1 MNNKGEAMD
10 EFTVFGKSVPRVD
23 ARTKVSGELKYLD
36 DVKLDGMLYGKILRS
51 PHPHARILGIDIS
64 KAKKL
69 AGVRAVITEEDT
81 PKIKFSFVQAQAD
94 KLPLCDREVCYVG
107 DEVAAVAADSLEIAE
122 EAINLIEIKYEVLPA
137 VFDPEEA
144 IKPSSSLVHEDK
156 KNNVAFE
163 IHKKFG
169 DAEKGFK
176 ESDYV
181 FEDKFVTSKV
191 THCCMET
198 HGCIAY
204 FNHTGRLTVYCPS
217 QAPHTI
223 RQEIARIL
231 DMPRSKVRIVSTP
244 AGGGFGQRLVTDMK
258 QPIAAILS
266 RLTGRPVKIVNT
278 REEEFMTART
288 RYPYTV
294 YVKTGVTKEGKILA
308 RQVKIIVDN
317 GAYNDKGVA
326 TLNYAGECFL
336 VLYNIPNLQYDGYG
350 VYTNKQFGTAF
361 RGFGNPQVT
370 FATETQLDDIA
381 SKLNMDPIELKLM
394 NVNRA
399 GDVTVSGTKVISSG
413 LVDSINQAVEK
424 SGWREKRN
432 RPRKIGEN
440 RYRGIGVAI
449 MAHTG
454 SGGRFYGYA
463 ATDTFIKVSEEGQVT
478 VITPAP
484 EIGQGTTTAVA
495 QIVAEVIGINLANI
509 IIVNSDTDIIPYD
522 LGAWGSR
529 SVFVCG
535 NAAKAAAENLKK
547 EIIEAASKMFEI
559 SPEKIEIKNGEAFLK
574 ENPEKKVFF
583 SEVAEFSVNRLG
595 HPLSGRGRYFDPLAS
610 EVTFYKLAGKQ
621 IPTFTF
627 GCQIVEVEVDT
638 LTGEVKIIKV
648 IAAQDTGKTVNPYM
662 AEGQMEGAILQG
674 LGYAISEECLLDKGR
689 PMNPNFTDYKIWT
702 APDVPDEEIILVESN
717 DPLGPF
723 GAKGIGEPGFVPTA
737 AAVSNAIYHATNVR
751 MKKLP
756 MNPERIFYALKKRD
770 KDEK

>member
-1 MNNKGEAMD
+1 MS

-23 ARTKVSGELKYLD
+23 ARAKVSGETKYLD
-36 DVKLDGMLYGKILRS
+36 DIKLDGMLYGKILRS

-69 AGVRAVITEEDT
+69 TGVRAVITAEDT
-81 PKIKFSFVQAQAD
+81 PKIKFSFVQDLAD
-94 KLPLCDREVCYVG
+94 KLPLCDKEVCYVG

-122 EAINLIEIKYEVLPA
+122 EAIDLIEVKYEVLPA
-137 VFDPEEA
+137 IFDPKEA
-144 IKPSSSLVHEDK
+144 IKPSSVLVHEDNK
-156 KNNVAFE
+156 KSNIAFE

-169 DAEKGFK
+169 DVEKGFK
-176 ESDYV
+176 KSDYV
-181 FEDKFVTSKV
+181 FEDEFVTSKV

-204 FNHTGRLTVYCPS
+204 FNYEGRLTIYCPS

-231 DMPRSKVRIVSTP
+231 DIPRSKVRIVSTP
-244 AGGGFGQRLVTDMK
+244 AGGAFGERLVTDMK
-258 QPIAAILS
+258 QPVAAILS
-266 RLTGRPVKIVNT
+266 RLTRRPVKIVNT

-288 RYPYTV
+288 RYPYIV
-294 YVKTGVTKEGKILA
+294 SVKTGVTKEGKILA
-308 RQVKIIVDN
+308 RQAKVVVDN
-317 GAYNDKGVA
+317 GAYNDKGIS

-336 VLYNIPNLQYDGYG
+336 MSYNIPNLQYDGFG

-381 SKLNMDPIELKLM
+381 SKLNMDPAELRLK

-399 GDVTVSGTKVISSG
+399 GDVTVSGTEITNSG
-413 LVDSINQAVEK
+413 LVDCIDRAVEK
-424 SGWREKRN
+424 SGWQKKRN
-432 RPRKIGEN
+432 RSVRIGEN
-440 RYRGIGVAI
+440 KYRGIGMAI
-449 MAHTG
+449 MSHTG

-463 ATDTFIKVSEEGQVT
+463 ATDTFLKVSEEGQVT

-484 EIGQGTTTAVA
+484 DIGQGTTTVVA
-495 QIVAEVIGINLANI
+495 QIVAEVIGVDLSNI
-509 IIVNSDTDIIPYD
+509 IVINSDTDIIPYD

-547 EIIEAASKMFEI
+547 EIIEVVSKMFEV
-559 SPEKIEIKNGEAFLK
+559 SPKEVEIKNGEAFLK
-574 ENPEKKVFF
+574 ENHGRRISFGK
-583 SEVAEFSVNRLG
+583 VAEFSVNRLG

-610 EVTFYKLAGKQ
+610 EVTYYKRAGKH
-621 IPTFTF
+621 IPTFTY

-638 LTGEVKIIKV
+638 LTGEIKV
-648 IAAQDTGKTVNPYM
+648 IKITAAQDTGKTVNPYM

-674 LGYAISEECLLDKGR
+674 LGYALSEECLLDKGR
-689 PMNPNFTDYKIWT
+689 PINPNFTDYKVWT
-702 APDVPDEEIILVESN
+702 ALDIPKEEIIFVETD

-723 GAKGIGEPGFVPTA
+723 GAKGIGEPGLVPTPA
-737 AAVSNAIYHATNVR
+737 AISNAIYHATGIR
-751 MKKLP
+751 LKRLP
-756 MNPERIFYALKKRD
+756 MNSERMFYTLKKRD
-770 KDEK
+770 NNNNNK